1 MANTHWTRC
10 LLICVVTMIASQ
22 ATNGQSIVD
31 PGQGPVSLTGGPGG
45 LSGLTFTG
53 GDAAAGRFRF
63 VGDSGGAGALAT
75 VGVNTVTGAIDSAS
89 VPITQSYAYSSRVD
103 LEGIAY
109 DANSGQVWV
118 SDEADQSLKRY
129 PLSGGPATGSVA
141 VPAIYQQARNN
152 LSFESLSMQ
161 AGGRSLWTGN
171 EEALQ
176 PDGPTGPGTLVR
188 LQKFDANFDPAGQ
201 WAYETGGSQAG
212 WLITQNSG
220 LVDLTVLPHGTVLAL
235 ERAVGAVIPNIL
247 NPSAAEYRLRN
258 RIYRLNIDH
267 ATDITDETS
276 LANPSEPFEDVDKTL
291 LWEGFFTNHN
301 FEGMA
306 LGASL
311 DNPGDYSLLLISD
324 DDNFPSL
331 SQSFVTVPRTSMKQ
345 SLYALNL
352 TDVVVPEPA
361 TSLLLGGGVLLLLM
375 RRP

>member
-1 MANTHWTRC
+1 
-10 LLICVVTMIASQ
+10 
-22 ATNGQSIVD
+22 
-31 PGQGPVSLTGGPGG
+31 
-45 LSGLTFTG
+45 
-53 GDAAAGRFRF
+53 
-63 VGDSGGAGALAT
+63 
-75 VGVNTVTGAIDSAS
+75 
-89 VPITQSYAYSSRVD
+89 
-103 LEGIAY
+103 
-109 DANSGQVWV
+109 VWV
-118 SDEADQSLKRY
+118 SDEANHSITRY
-129 PLSGGPATGSVA
+129 PLSGGAATGSVA

-152 LSFESLSMQ
+152 LSLESLSMQ

-201 WAYETGGSQAG
+201 WAYETSGSQAG

-220 LVDLTVLPHGTVLAL
+220 LVDLTVLPDGTVLAL

-331 SQSFVTVPRTSMKQ
+331 SQSFVTVPMTPMKQ

-352 TDVVVPEPA
+352 TDVVIPEPA